1 MVLLSIKPAGRRRG
15 IMAAGFPMLL
25 SAVPT
30 GSLNTP
36 HDAAAPQTR
45 MPAWCNQLAG
55 WEAWGTESCPVGAAA
70 ASSAGGGAQQGR
82 RHPPCAI
89 RMQLCT

>member
-30 GSLNTP
+30 GSLNTS

-55 WEAWGTESCPVGAAA
+55 WEAWGPESCPVGRRRQLG
-70 ASSAGGGAQQGR
+70 GGGAQQGR
-82 RHPPCAI
+82 RPPCAI